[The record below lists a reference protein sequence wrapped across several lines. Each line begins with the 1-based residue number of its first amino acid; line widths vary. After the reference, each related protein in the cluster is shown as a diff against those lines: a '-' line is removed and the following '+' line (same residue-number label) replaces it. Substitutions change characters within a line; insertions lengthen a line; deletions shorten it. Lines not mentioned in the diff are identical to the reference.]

1 MKKKLLSLI
10 LALSTFFISAQTDSQ
25 VDEIVVEEIKELV
38 VEKTIRDS
46 STEINTAKITISVS
60 GGEKP
65 YSYTWSEKSKS
76 NSFTDEEVSI
86 LDGATEGNEYS
97 VTVADSKGAE
107 KTLTFVVPAVSIPE
121 VLSSS
126 FAPVVGFM
134 DTYFFFDPF
143 YALGLYDNRVLDA
156 VGDPVRHAN
165 GTVKTIKLPFMVIWL
180 ILGAIFFTFRFRFIN
195 FRGIKHSIQLI
206 RGKYDDP
213 TAIGEVTHFQ
223 ALATAVSGTVG
234 LGNIAGVA
242 VAISLGGP
250 GATFWL
256 ILAGLLGMSTKFVEC
271 TLGVKYRTIEK
282 DGSISGGPMQ
292 YLKKGFEK
300 RGFKNVGKALSVLY
314 AFVIMLAAFAAGS
327 MFQANQ
333 AAAQLASVLEVD
345 GIAKTYIGIG
355 IAILVGIVIV
365 GGLKGIAKVTEKVVP
380 SMAGLYIL
388 MCIVVIGAN
397 ITEVGGAIALIF
409 DGAFTPTAAY
419 GGFLGVLVLGFQ
431 RAAFSNE
438 AGLGSASIAHSAAK
452 TKHPVSEG
460 FVALL
465 EPFIDTVVVCTLTA
479 LVLIFT
485 GTYVG
490 QEATGSALTAVAF
503 GKVIPGASIF
513 LTIAIFLFAFSTI
526 LTWSYY
532 GSQAAQSLFG
542 DSKIV
547 SGIFKTIFLLTII
560 LGASIGLGAVIDF
573 ADYMFLTLAIPNL
586 IGLYLM
592 SGEISKDLNSYFS
605 KIKSGEIAKTK

>member
-1 MKKKLLSLI
+1 MKKGFLILMSFLSLT
-10 LALSTFFISAQTDSQ
+10 LLNAQDLKVTHSISDASD
-25 VDEIVVEEIKELV
+25 
-38 VEKTIRDS
+38 
-46 STEINTAKITISVS
+46 EINTAVINISVTN
-60 GGEKP
+60 GQAP
-65 YSYTWSEKSKS
+65 YQYFWSE
-76 NSFTDEEVSI
+76 NSVDTQTFKLE
-86 LDGATEGNEYS
+86 GATEGKKYS
-97 VTVADSKGAE
+97 VKVVDANNTSKE
-107 KTLTFVVPAVSIPE
+107 ITFKVPTNSVPE
-121 VLSSS
+121 ALSAS
-126 FAPVVGFM
+126 FAPVVVFL

-143 YALGLYDNRVLDA
+143 HAIGLYDNRVKDDNGKVLLN
-156 VGDPVRHAN
+156 PN
-165 GTVKTIKLPFMVIWL
+165 GTPKTIKLPFMVIWL
-180 ILGAIFFTFRFRFIN
+180 ILGAIFFTFRFGFIN
-195 FRGIKHSIQLI
+195 IRGIKHSFDLV

-213 TAIGEVTHFQ
+213 NAVGEVTHFQ

-242 VAISLGGP
+242 VAISTGGP

-271 TLGVKYRTIEK
+271 TLGVKYRVVEA
-282 DGSISGGPMQ
+282 DGTISGGPME
-292 YLKKGFEK
+292 YLKKGFEE
-300 RGFKNVGKALSVLY
+300 RGFKNVGKVLSAVY

-333 AAAQLASVLEVD
+333 AAAQLSSVLGV
-345 GIAKTYIGIG
+345 GGLSKTFIGIG
-355 IAILVGIVIV
+355 IAVLVGIVIV
-365 GGLKGIAKVTEKVVP
+365 GGLKGIAKVTDKVVP

-388 MCIVVIGAN
+388 MCLIVIGAN
-397 ITEVGGAIALIF
+397 ITELGNAFSLIIN
-409 DGAFTPTAAY
+409 GAFQADAMY
-419 GGFLGVLVLGFQ
+419 GGFLGVMVLGFQ

-452 TKHPVSEG
+452 TNHPVSEG

-485 GTYVG
+485 GTYTG
-490 QEATGSALTAVAF
+490 YAETGSALTAVAF

-513 LTIAIFLFAFSTI
+513 LIIAIFLFAFSTI

-532 GSQAAQSLFG
+532 GVQAAQSLFG
-542 DSKIV
+542 ETKIV
-547 SGIFKTIFLLTII
+547 TNIFKLVFLLTVV

-586 IGLYLM
+586 LGLYLM
-592 SGEISKDLNSYFS
+592 SGSVSKDLKEYFA
-605 KIKSGEIAKTK
+605 KVKSGEIAKTK

>member
-1 MKKKLLSLI
+1 MIMNKLFFSLIFLLSTQFS
-10 LALSTFFISAQTDSQ
+10 LSQELEVIETITDNSG
-25 VDEIVVEEIKELV
+25 
-38 VEKTIRDS
+38 
-46 STEINTAKITISVS
+46 EINTAKITIAVN
-60 GGEKP
+60 GGTPP
-65 YSYTWSEKSKS
+65 YKYYWKEKSRKI
-76 NSFTDEEVSI
+76 TDSVVR
-86 LDGATEGNEYS
+86 GATEGKNYS
-97 VTVADSKGAE
+97 VKVTDSLGVSKE
-107 KTLTFVVPAVSIPE
+107 ITFQVPAISVPE
-121 VLSSS
+121 KLSSA

-143 YALGLYDNRVLDA
+143 HALGLYDNRVKNDDGVVLLN
-156 VGDPVRHAN
+156 PN
-165 GTVKTIKLPFMVIWL
+165 GTEQTIKLPFMVIWL
-180 ILGAIFFTFRFRFIN
+180 ILGAIFFTIRFRFIN
-195 FRGIKHSIQLI
+195 FRGIRHSLQLV

-213 TAIGEVTHFQ
+213 SAVGEVTHFQ

-242 VAISLGGP
+242 VAVSLGGP

-300 RGFKNVGKALSVLY
+300 RGFKNTGKVLSVVY

-333 AAAQLASVLEVD
+333 ATAQLASVLGVD
-345 GIAKTYIGIG
+345 GMAKTFIGIG
-355 IAILVGIVIV
+355 IAILVGIVII

-388 MCIVVIGAN
+388 MCVIVIGAN
-397 ITEVGGAIALIF
+397 IDQLGDAFSLII
-409 DGAFTPTAAY
+409 DGAFSPKAAY

-485 GTYVG
+485 GTYEG

-532 GSQAAQSLFG
+532 GVQAAQSLFG
-542 DSKIV
+542 DYKIV
-547 SGIFKTIFLLTII
+547 SNIFKIIFLLTVV

-573 ADYMFLTLAIPNL
+573 ADMMFLTLAIPNL
-586 IGLYLM
+586 IGLYIMSSEVAKDLKEYLAKVE
-592 SGEISKDLNSYFS
+592 SGEIV
-605 KIKSGEIAKTK
+605 KTK

>member
-1 MKKKLLSLI
+1 MKKYFLSLFTT
-10 LALSTFFISAQTDSQ
+10 LCVLVSSAQQLSVTHQITDKS
-25 VDEIVVEEIKELV
+25 DEL
-38 VEKTIRDS
+38 
-46 STEINTAKITISVS
+46 NTAVISIKAN
-60 GGEKP
+60 GGQAP
-65 YSYTWSEKSKS
+65 YQYFWSEKSVDTKTS
-76 NSFTDEEVSI
+76 EIVK
-86 LDGATEGNEYS
+86 ATEGKAYS
-97 VTVADSKGAE
+97 VKVVDAVNSSKE
-107 KTLTFVVPAVSIPE
+107 LTFTVPAVSVPE
-121 VLSSS
+121 KMSSA
-126 FAPVVGFM
+126 FAPVVAFM

-143 YALGLYDNRVLDA
+143 YAIGLYDNRVKD
-156 VGDPVRHAN
+156 AN
-165 GTVKTIKLPFMVIWL
+165 GNVLLNPNGTERTIKVPFMVVWL
-180 ILGAIFFTFRFRFIN
+180 ILGALFFTFRFRFIN
-195 FRGIKHSIQLI
+195 FRGIKHSIDLV

-213 TAIGEVTHFQ
+213 NATGEVSHFQ

-242 VAISLGGP
+242 VAVATGGP

-256 ILAGLLGMSTKFVEC
+256 ILAGLIGMSTKFVEC
-271 TLGVKYRTIEK
+271 TLGVKYRVIEK
-282 DGSISGGPMQ
+282 DGTISGGPME
-292 YLKKGFEK
+292 YLKKGFEE
-300 RGFKNVGKALSVLY
+300 RGFKKIGKGLSIVY
-314 AFVIMLAAFAAGS
+314 AFIIMLAAFAAGS

-333 AAAQLASVLEVD
+333 ATAQLSSVLGIGGIYKTFIGV
-345 GIAKTYIGIG
+345 GIAV
-355 IAILVGIVIV
+355 LVGVVIV

-380 SMAGLYIL
+380 SMAALYIL
-388 MCIVVIGAN
+388 MCVIVIGAN
-397 ITEVGGAIALIF
+397 ITDVGTAFSLII
-409 DGAFTPTAAY
+409 DGAFNPDAIY

-452 TKHPVSEG
+452 TNHPVSEG

-490 QEATGSALTAVAF
+490 YEETGSALTAVAF

-532 GSQAAQSLFG
+532 GVQAAQSLFG
-542 DSKIV
+542 ETKLV
-547 SGIFKTIFLLTII
+547 TNIFKIIFLLTVI

-573 ADYMFLTLAIPNL
+573 ADMMFLTLAIPNL

-592 SGEISKDLNSYFS
+592 SGSVAKDLKTYMA
-605 KIKSGEIAKTK
+605 KVKSGEIAKTK

>member
-1 MKKKLLSLI
+1 MNKLFFSLIFLLSAQFS
-10 LALSTFFISAQTDSQ
+10 LAQDLEVNETITDNSG
-25 VDEIVVEEIKELV
+25 
-38 VEKTIRDS
+38 
-46 STEINTAKITISVS
+46 EINTAKITIAVN
-60 GGEKP
+60 GGTPP
-65 YSYTWSEKSKS
+65 YKYYWKEKSRKI
-76 NSFTDEEVSI
+76 TDSVI
-86 LDGATEGNEYS
+86 DGATEGKEYS
-97 VTVADSKGAE
+97 VKVTDSMDASKE
-107 KTLTFVVPAVSIPE
+107 LTFQVPAISIPE
-121 VLSSS
+121 KLSAA

-143 YALGLYDNRVLDA
+143 HALGLYDNRVKNENGEVLLN
-156 VGDPVRHAN
+156 PN
-165 GTVKTIKLPFMVIWL
+165 GTEQTIKLPFMVIWL

-195 FRGIKHSIQLI
+195 FRGIRHSLQLV

-242 VAISLGGP
+242 VAVSLGGP

-300 RGFKNVGKALSVLY
+300 RGFKNIGKVLSVVY

-333 AAAQLASVLEVD
+333 ATAQLASVLGVD
-345 GIAKTYIGIG
+345 GMAKTFIGIG
-355 IAILVGIVIV
+355 IAILVGIVII

-388 MCIVVIGAN
+388 MCIIVIGAN
-397 ITEVGGAIALIF
+397 IDQLGDAFSLII
-409 DGAFTPTAAY
+409 DGAFSPKAAY

-485 GTYVG
+485 GTYEG

-532 GSQAAQSLFG
+532 GVQAAQSLFG

-547 SGIFKTIFLLTII
+547 SNIFKIIFLLTVV

-573 ADYMFLTLAIPNL
+573 ADMMFLTLAIPNL

-592 SGEISKDLNSYFS
+592 SGEVAKDLKEYLA
-605 KIKSGEIAKTK
+605 KVKSGEIVKTK

>member
-1 MKKKLLSLI
+1 MKKYLLSFFTL
-10 LALSTFFISAQTDSQ
+10 LFISISFAQNLSVTHSIS
-25 VDEIVVEEIKELV
+25 DES
-38 VEKTIRDS
+38 D
-46 STEINTAKITISVS
+46 EINTAVITINAT
-60 GGEKP
+60 GGQTP
-65 YSYTWSEKSKS
+65 YQYFWSEKAIDTKTSVVKK
-76 NSFTDEEVSI
+76 
-86 LDGATEGNEYS
+86 ATEGKTYS
-97 VTVADSKGAE
+97 VKVVDANGVSKE
-107 KTLTFVVPAVSIPE
+107 LTFEVPTNSVPE
-121 VLSSS
+121 SLSAA

-134 DTYFFFDPF
+134 DKYFFFDPF
-143 YALGLYDNRVLDA
+143 HAIGLYDNRVKDENGVVLLN
-156 VGDPVRHAN
+156 PN
-165 GTVKTIKLPFMVIWL
+165 GTVKTIKVPFMVIWL
-180 ILGAIFFTFRFRFIN
+180 ILGAVFFTIRFGFIN
-195 FRGIKHSIQLI
+195 FRGIKHSLDLV

-213 TAIGEVTHFQ
+213 DAIGEVTHFQ

-242 VAISLGGP
+242 VAVATGGP

-256 ILAGLLGMSTKFVEC
+256 ILAGLLGMSSKFIEC
-271 TLGVKYRTIEK
+271 TLGVKYRTLEK
-282 DGSISGGPMQ
+282 DGSISGGPME
-292 YLKKGFEK
+292 YLKKGFTE
-300 RGFKNVGKALSVLY
+300 RGFGKIGKGLSVLY
-314 AFVIMLAAFAAGS
+314 AFIIMLAAFAAGS

-333 AAAQLASVLEVD
+333 ATAQLSSVLGVD
-345 GIAKTYIGIG
+345 GIAKTFIGIG

-388 MCIVVIGAN
+388 MCVIVIGAN
-397 ITEVGGAIALIF
+397 ITEVGSAFGLII
-409 DGAFTPTAAY
+409 DGAFSPDAIY

-452 TKHPVSEG
+452 TKHPVAEG

-485 GTYVG
+485 GTYQG
-490 QEATGSALTAVAF
+490 ETATGSALTAVAF

-532 GSQAAQSLFG
+532 GVQAAQSLFG
-542 DSKIV
+542 ETKIV
-547 SGIFKTIFLLTII
+547 TNIFKIVFLLTVV

-573 ADYMFLTLAIPNL
+573 ADMMFLTLAIPNL

-592 SGEISKDLNSYFS
+592 SGSVAKDLKGYMA
-605 KIKSGEIAKTK
+605 KVKSGEIAKTK

>member
-1 MKKKLLSLI
+1 MKYRLLPVISFL
-10 LALSTFFISAQTDSQ
+10 LPLFIFAQDLTVTKNITDES
-25 VDEIVVEEIKELV
+25 DEL
-38 VEKTIRDS
+38 
-46 STEINTAKITISVS
+46 NTATISIDVK
-60 GGEKP
+60 GGQSP
-65 YSYTWSEKSKS
+65 YQYFWSEKSIDKKTS
-76 NSFTDEEVSI
+76 VVN
-86 LDGATEGNEYS
+86 GATEGKEYS
-97 VTVADSKGAE
+97 VKVVDANGASKS
-107 KTLTFVVPAVSIPE
+107 LTFEVPTNSIPE
-121 VLSSS
+121 SLSSA
-126 FAPVVGFM
+126 FAPVVTFM
-134 DTYFFFDPF
+134 DKYFFFDPF
-143 YALGLYDNRVLDA
+143 YAIGLYDNRVKDDNGNILLN
-156 VGDPVRHAN
+156 PN
-165 GTVKTIKLPFMVIWL
+165 GTEKTIKVPFMVIWL
-180 ILGAIFFTFRFRFIN
+180 ILGALFFTIRFRFIN
-195 FRGIKHSIQLI
+195 FRGIKHSLQLV

-213 TAIGEVTHFQ
+213 EAIGEVTHFQ

-242 VAISLGGP
+242 VAITSGGP

-256 ILAGLLGMSTKFVEC
+256 ILAGLIGMSSKFVEC
-271 TLGVKYRTIEK
+271 TLGVKYRVVEE
-282 DGSISGGPMQ
+282 DGTISGGPMQ
-292 YLKKGFEK
+292 YLKKGFEEK
-300 RGFKNVGKALSVLY
+300 GFKNIGKGLSVVY
-314 AFVIMLAAFAAGS
+314 AFIIMLAAFAAGS

-333 AAAQLASVLEVD
+333 ATAQLSSVLGV
-345 GIAKTYIGIG
+345 GGVAKTFIGVG

-365 GGLKGIAKVTEKVVP
+365 GGLKGIAKVTDKVVP

-388 MCIVVIGAN
+388 MCVIVIGAN
-397 ITEVGGAIALIF
+397 IGDVGTAFGLII
-409 DGAFTPTAAY
+409 DGAFNPKAIY

-485 GTYVG
+485 GTYEG
-490 QEATGSALTAVAF
+490 ETATGSALTAVAF
-503 GKVIPGASIF
+503 SKVIPGASIF

-532 GSQAAQSLFG
+532 GVQAAQSLFG
-542 DSKIV
+542 ETKIV
-547 SGIFKTIFLLTII
+547 TNIFKIVFLLTVI

-573 ADYMFLTLAIPNL
+573 ADMMFLTLAIPNL

-592 SGEISKDLNSYFS
+592 SGGVAKDLKEYMN
-605 KIKSGEIAKTK
+605 KIKSGEISKTK

>member
-1 MKKKLLSLI
+1 MKKYLLSFFTL
-10 LALSTFFISAQTDSQ
+10 LFISISFAQNLSVTHSIS
-25 VDEIVVEEIKELV
+25 DES
-38 VEKTIRDS
+38 D
-46 STEINTAKITISVS
+46 EINTAVITVNAT
-60 GGEKP
+60 GGQTP
-65 YSYTWSEKSKS
+65 YQYFWSEKAIDTKTSVVKK
-76 NSFTDEEVSI
+76 
-86 LDGATEGNEYS
+86 ATEGKTYS
-97 VTVADSKGAE
+97 VKIVDANGVSKE
-107 KTLTFVVPAVSIPE
+107 LTFEVPTNSVPE
-121 VLSSS
+121 SLSAA

-134 DTYFFFDPF
+134 DKYFFFDPF
-143 YALGLYDNRVLDA
+143 HAIGLYDNRVKDENGVVLLN
-156 VGDPVRHAN
+156 PN
-165 GTVKTIKLPFMVIWL
+165 GTVKTIKVPFMVIWL
-180 ILGAIFFTFRFRFIN
+180 ILGAVFFTIRFGFIN
-195 FRGIKHSIQLI
+195 FRGIKHSLDLV

-213 TAIGEVTHFQ
+213 DAIGEVTHFQ

-242 VAISLGGP
+242 VAVATGGP

-256 ILAGLLGMSTKFVEC
+256 ILAGLLGMSSKFIEC
-271 TLGVKYRTIEK
+271 TLGVKYRTLEK
-282 DGSISGGPMQ
+282 DGSISGGPME
-292 YLKKGFEK
+292 YLKKGFTE
-300 RGFKNVGKALSVLY
+300 RGFGKIGKGLSVLY
-314 AFVIMLAAFAAGS
+314 AFIIMLAAFAAGS

-333 AAAQLASVLEVD
+333 ATAQLSSVLGVD
-345 GIAKTYIGIG
+345 GIAKTFIGIG

-388 MCIVVIGAN
+388 MCVIVIGAN
-397 ITEVGGAIALIF
+397 ITEVGSAFGLII
-409 DGAFTPTAAY
+409 DGAFSPDAIY

-452 TKHPVSEG
+452 TKHPVAEG

-485 GTYVG
+485 GTYQG
-490 QEATGSALTAVAF
+490 ETATGSALTAVAF

-532 GSQAAQSLFG
+532 GVQAAQSLFG
-542 DSKIV
+542 ETKIV
-547 SGIFKTIFLLTII
+547 TNIFKIVFLLTVV

-573 ADYMFLTLAIPNL
+573 ADMMFLTLAIPNL

-592 SGEISKDLNSYFS
+592 SGSVAKDLKGYMA
-605 KIKSGEIAKTK
+605 KVKSGEIAKTK

>member
-1 MKKKLLSLI
+1 MKKSALLLIMFLSFGLLS
-10 LALSTFFISAQTDSQ
+10 AQDLNVTHTVS
-25 VDEIVVEEIKELV
+25 DES
-38 VEKTIRDS
+38 D
-46 STEINTAKITISVS
+46 EINTAVINVSVS
-60 GGEKP
+60 GGQAP
-65 YSYTWSEKSKS
+65 YKYFWSEKSVDTK
-76 NSFTDEEVSI
+76 TTKIE
-86 LDGATEGNEYS
+86 GATEGKEYS
-97 VTVADSKGAE
+97 VKVVDANNLSKSI
-107 KTLTFVVPAVSIPE
+107 TFEVPTNSVPE
-121 VLSSS
+121 SLSAA
-126 FAPVVGFM
+126 FAPVVSFM
-134 DTYFFFDPF
+134 DKYFFFDPF
-143 YALGLYDNRVLDA
+143 HAVGLYDNRVKDDNGNVLLN
-156 VGDPVRHAN
+156 PN
-165 GTVKTIKLPFMVIWL
+165 GTERTIKLPFMVIWL
-180 ILGAIFFTFRFRFIN
+180 ILGAIFFTFRFGFIN
-195 FRGIKHSIQLI
+195 IRGIKHSIDLV

-213 TAIGEVTHFQ
+213 EAEGEVTHFQ

-242 VAISLGGP
+242 VAVATGGP

-271 TLGVKYRTIEK
+271 TLGVKYRVLEE
-282 DGSISGGPMQ
+282 DGTISGGPME
-292 YLKKGFEK
+292 YLKKGFEE
-300 RGFKNVGKALSVLY
+300 RGFKNIGKVLSAVY

-333 AAAQLASVLEVD
+333 AAAQLSSVLEVD
-345 GIAKTYIGIG
+345 GIAKTFIGIG
-355 IAILVGIVIV
+355 IAVLVGIVIV
-365 GGLKGIAKVTEKVVP
+365 GGLKGIAKVTDKVVP

-388 MCIVVIGAN
+388 MCLIVIGAN
-397 ITEVGGAIALIF
+397 ITELGSAFALIF
-409 DGAFTPTAAY
+409 NGAFEAEAMY
-419 GGFLGVLVLGFQ
+419 GGFLGVMVLGFQ

-485 GTYVG
+485 GVY
-490 QEATGSALTAVAF
+490 ADPSASGSALTAIAF
-503 GKVIPGASIF
+503 AKVIPGASIF

-532 GSQAAQSLFG
+532 GVQAAQSLFG
-542 DSKIV
+542 ETKIV
-547 SGIFKTIFLLTII
+547 TNIFKIVFLMTVV

-586 IGLYLM
+586 LGLYLM
-592 SGEISKDLNSYFS
+592 SGSVSKDLKEYFA
-605 KIKSGEIAKTK
+605 KVKSGEISKTK

>member
-1 MKKKLLSLI
+1 MNKLFFSLIFLLSAQFS
-10 LALSTFFISAQTDSQ
+10 LAQDLEVNETITDNSG
-25 VDEIVVEEIKELV
+25 
-38 VEKTIRDS
+38 
-46 STEINTAKITISVS
+46 EINTAKITIAVN
-60 GGEKP
+60 GGTPP
-65 YSYTWSEKSKS
+65 YKYYWKEKSRKI
-76 NSFTDEEVSI
+76 TDSVI
-86 LDGATEGNEYS
+86 DGATEGKEYS
-97 VTVADSKGAE
+97 VKVTDSMDASKE
-107 KTLTFVVPAVSIPE
+107 LTFQVPAISIPE
-121 VLSSS
+121 KLSAA

-143 YALGLYDNRVLDA
+143 HALGLYDNRVKNENGEVLLN
-156 VGDPVRHAN
+156 PN
-165 GTVKTIKLPFMVIWL
+165 GTEQTIKLPFMVIWL

-195 FRGIKHSIQLI
+195 FRGIRHSLQLV

-213 TAIGEVTHFQ
+213 TAVGEVTHFQ

-242 VAISLGGP
+242 VAVSLGGP

-300 RGFKNVGKALSVLY
+300 RGFKNIGKVLSVVY

-333 AAAQLASVLEVD
+333 ATAQLASVLGVD
-345 GIAKTYIGIG
+345 GMAKTFIGIG
-355 IAILVGIVIV
+355 IAILVGIVII

-388 MCIVVIGAN
+388 MCIIVIGAN
-397 ITEVGGAIALIF
+397 IDQLGDAFSLII
-409 DGAFTPTAAY
+409 DGAFSPKAAY

-485 GTYVG
+485 GTYEG

-532 GSQAAQSLFG
+532 GVQAAQSLFG

-547 SGIFKTIFLLTII
+547 SNIFKIIFLLTVV

-573 ADYMFLTLAIPNL
+573 ADMMFLTLAIPNL

-592 SGEISKDLNSYFS
+592 SGEVAKDLKEYLA
-605 KIKSGEIAKTK
+605 KVKSGEIVKTK

>member
-1 MKKKLLSLI
+1 MKKIFLSIIFLLSANLL
-10 LALSTFFISAQTDSQ
+10 LAQGIDVKETVSDDSG
-25 VDEIVVEEIKELV
+25 
-38 VEKTIRDS
+38 
-46 STEINTAKITISVS
+46 EINTAKITLEVS
-60 GGEKP
+60 GGVPP
-65 YSYTWSEKSKS
+65 YKYIWDEKSRKQTD
-76 NSFTDEEVSI
+76 SFI
-86 LDGATEGNEYS
+86 NGATEGKEYS
-97 VTVADSKGAE
+97 VKVIDSKGASKE
-107 KTLTFVVPAVSIPE
+107 IVFDVPTNSVPE
-121 VLSSS
+121 ALSAA

-134 DTYFFFDPF
+134 DTYLFFDPF
-143 YALGLYDNRVLDA
+143 YALGLYDNRVKNDKGEVLLN
-156 VGDPVRHAN
+156 PN
-165 GTVKTIKLPFMVIWL
+165 GTEQTIKMPFMVIWL
-180 ILGAIFFTFRFRFIN
+180 VIGAIFFTFRFRFIN
-195 FRGIKHSIQLI
+195 FRGIKHSIELV
-206 RGKYDDP
+206 RGKYNDP
-213 TAIGEVTHFQ
+213 TAVGEVTHFQ

-271 TLGVKYRTIEK
+271 TLGVKYREIEK

-300 RGFKNVGKALSVLY
+300 RGFKNVGKVLSVVY

-327 MFQANQ
+327 MFQSNQ

-345 GIAKTYIGIG
+345 GMAKTFIGIG
-355 IAILVGIVIV
+355 IAVLVGVVII

-380 SMAGLYIL
+380 SMAALYIL
-388 MCIVVIGAN
+388 MCIIVIGAN
-397 ITEVGGAIALIF
+397 INLIGDAF
-409 DGAFTPTAAY
+409 SLIIDGAFNPKAIY

-452 TKHPVSEG
+452 TKHPVAEG

-485 GTYVG
+485 GTYEG

-532 GSQAAQSLFG
+532 GVQAAQSLFG
-542 DSKIV
+542 ETKIV
-547 SGIFKTIFLLTII
+547 SNIFKIVFLLTVV

-573 ADYMFLTLAIPNL
+573 ADMMFLTLAIPNL

-592 SGEISKDLNSYFS
+592 SGEVAKDLKEYFA
-605 KIKSGEIAKTK
+605 KVKSGEIAKTK

>member
-1 MKKKLLSLI
+1 MKYLLLLVSVFSISI
-10 LALSTFFISAQTDSQ
+10 LSSQELKVDYNIS
-25 VDEIVVEEIKELV
+25 DES
-38 VEKTIRDS
+38 D
-46 STEINTAKITISVS
+46 EINTATITINAM
-60 GGEKP
+60 GGNPP
-65 YSYTWSEKSKS
+65 YKYYWSDKGVNQSTTTLS
-76 NSFTDEEVSI
+76 N
-86 LDGATEGNEYS
+86 ATEGKEY
-97 VTVADSKGAE
+97 TVRVVDASNAE
-107 KTLTFVVPAVSIPE
+107 STVVIDVPTVSIPE
-121 VLSSS
+121 KLSAS

-143 YALGLYDNRVLDA
+143 YGLGLYDNRVKDDNGNVLLN
-156 VGDPVRHAN
+156 PN
-165 GTVKTIKLPFMVIWL
+165 GTERTIKVPFLVIWL
-180 ILGAIFFTFRFRFIN
+180 VLGALFFTFRFKFIN
-195 FRGIKHSIQLI
+195 IRGIKHSLDRV

-213 TAIGEVTHFQ
+213 TAVGEVTHFQ

-242 VAISLGGP
+242 VAISTGGP

-256 ILAGLLGMSTKFVEC
+256 ILAGLLGMSSKFVEC
-271 TLGVKYRTIEK
+271 ALGVKYRVLEE
-282 DGSISGGPMQ
+282 DGTISGGPMQ
-292 YLKKGFEK
+292 YLKRGFEE
-300 RGFKNVGKALSVLY
+300 RGFKKIGKGLSVIY
-314 AFVIMLAAFAAGS
+314 AFIIILAAFAAGA
-327 MFQANQ
+327 MFQSNQ
-333 AAAQLASVLEVD
+333 AAAQLSSVLGV
-345 GIAKTYIGIG
+345 GGVAKTIIGVG

-365 GGLKGIAKVTEKVVP
+365 GGLKGIAKVTDKVVP

-388 MCIVVIGAN
+388 MCLIVIGAN
-397 ITEVGGAIALIF
+397 IGGIGSAFALII
-409 DGAFTPTAAY
+409 DGAFQPQALY
-419 GGFLGVLVLGFQ
+419 GGFIGVMVLGFQ

-452 TKHPVSEG
+452 TNHPVSEG

-485 GTYVG
+485 GTYTG
-490 QEATGSALTAVAF
+490 ETATGSALTAVAF

-532 GSQAAQSLFG
+532 GVQAAQSLFG
-542 DSKIV
+542 ETKIV
-547 SGIFKTIFLLTII
+547 TNIFKIVFLMTVV

-573 ADYMFLTLAIPNL
+573 ADMMFLTLAIPNL

-592 SGEISKDLNSYFS
+592 SGSVSKDLKVYME
-605 KIKSGEIAKTK
+605 KVKSGVIVKTKK

>member
-1 MKKKLLSLI
+1 MKKFFFSLI
-10 LALSTFFISAQTDSQ
+10 FLSSVYFSNAQEVEVEVEDTIQEIS
-25 VDEIVVEEIKELV
+25 IKE
-38 VEKTIRDS
+38 TITDDS
-46 STEINTAKITISVS
+46 GEINTAKITLNVTGGVPPYEYIW
-60 GGEKP
+60 GEK
-65 YSYTWSEKSKS
+65 SIKKTDFIIEGASEGKEYYVKVIDSS
-76 NSFTDEEVSI
+76 GESEELIFEVPTNS
-86 LDGATEGNEYS
+86 
-97 VTVADSKGAE
+97 
-107 KTLTFVVPAVSIPE
+107 VPES
-121 VLSSS
+121 LSAA
-126 FAPVVGFM
+126 FAPVVSFM

-143 YALGLYDNRVLDA
+143 HALGLYDNRVKDENGVILLN
-156 VGDPVRHAN
+156 PN
-165 GTVKTIKLPFMVIWL
+165 GTEQTIKLPFMVIWL

-195 FRGIKHSIQLI
+195 FRGIKHSLQLV

-213 TAIGEVTHFQ
+213 TAVGEVTHFQ

-271 TLGVKYRTIEK
+271 TLGVKYRTIEE

-300 RGFKNVGKALSVLY
+300 RGFKNIGKGLSILY

-333 AAAQLASVLEVD
+333 ATAQLASILEVD
-345 GIAKTYIGIG
+345 GMAKTFIGIG
-355 IAILVGIVIV
+355 IAILVGIVII

-388 MCIVVIGAN
+388 MCVVVIGAN
-397 ITEVGGAIALIF
+397 ITQIGDAIMLII
-409 DGAFTPTAAY
+409 DGAFTPKAAY

-452 TKHPVSEG
+452 TKHPVAEG

-485 GTYVG
+485 GTFEG

-503 GKVIPGASIF
+503 GKIIPGASIF

-532 GSQAAQSLFG
+532 GVQAAQSLFG
-542 DSKIV
+542 ESKTVSNIFKIV
-547 SGIFKTIFLLTII
+547 FLLTVV

-573 ADYMFLTLAIPNL
+573 ADMMFLTLAIPNL

-592 SGEISKDLNSYFS
+592 SGEVANDLKEYLSKV
-605 KIKSGEIAKTK
+605 KSGEISKTKK

>member
-1 MKKKLLSLI
+1 MKKSLLLI
-10 LALSTFFISAQTDSQ
+10 FAILLPLLNFSQELTVNHTITDDS
-25 VDEIVVEEIKELV
+25 DEI
-38 VEKTIRDS
+38 KT
-46 STEINTAKITISVS
+46 AVITIDVK
-60 GGEKP
+60 GGQAP
-65 YSYTWSEKSKS
+65 YKYYWSEKSIDTS
-76 NSFTDEEVSI
+76 TSVVPEAEE
-86 LDGATEGNEYS
+86 GKEYS
-97 VTVADSKGAE
+97 VKVEDVNGLSKE
-107 KTLTFVVPAVSIPE
+107 ITFVVPTNSIPE
-121 VLSSS
+121 SLSAV

-143 YALGLYDNRVLDA
+143 HAIGLYDNRVKDENGN
-156 VGDPVRHAN
+156 VVKNPN
-165 GTVKTIKLPFMVIWL
+165 GTDKTIKVPFMVIWL
-180 ILGAIFFTFRFRFIN
+180 ILGALFFTLRFRFIN
-195 FRGIKHSIQLI
+195 FRGIKHSIDLV

-213 TAIGEVTHFQ
+213 DAVGEVTHFQ

-242 VAISLGGP
+242 VAIATGGP

-256 ILAGLLGMSTKFVEC
+256 ILAGLLGMSSKFVEC
-271 TLGVKYRTIEK
+271 TLGVKYRTLEA
-282 DGSISGGPMQ
+282 DGTISGGPME
-292 YLKKGFEK
+292 YLKKGFSE
-300 RGFKNVGKALSVLY
+300 RGFKGLGKGLSVLY
-314 AFVIMLAAFAAGS
+314 AIIIMLAAFAAGS

-333 AAAQLASVLEVD
+333 ATAQLSTVLGV
-345 GIAKTYIGIG
+345 GGVAKTFIGIG
-355 IAILVGIVIV
+355 IAVLVGIVIV
-365 GGLKGIAKVTEKVVP
+365 GGLKGIAKITDKVVP

-388 MCIVVIGAN
+388 MCVIVIGAN
-397 ITEVGGAIALIF
+397 ITEVGSAFSLIIE
-409 DGAFTPTAAY
+409 GAFSPSAIY

-485 GTYVG
+485 GTYQG
-490 QEATGSALTAVAF
+490 ETETGSALTAVAF

-513 LTIAIFLFAFSTI
+513 FTIAIFLFAFSTI

-532 GSQAAQSLFG
+532 GVQAAQSLFG
-542 DSKIV
+542 ETKLV
-547 SGIFKTIFLLTII
+547 TNIFKTVFLLTVV

-573 ADYMFLTLAIPNL
+573 ADMMFLTLAIPNL
-586 IGLYLM
+586 IGLYMM
-592 SGEISKDLNSYFS
+592 SGSVAKDLKAYMA
-605 KIKSGEIAKTK
+605 KVKSGEIAKTK

>member
-1 MKKKLLSLI
+1 MNKLFFSLIFLLSAQFS
-10 LALSTFFISAQTDSQ
+10 LAQDLEVNETITDNSG
-25 VDEIVVEEIKELV
+25 
-38 VEKTIRDS
+38 
-46 STEINTAKITISVS
+46 EINTAKITIAVN
-60 GGEKP
+60 GGTPP
-65 YSYTWSEKSKS
+65 YKYYWKEKSRKI
-76 NSFTDEEVSI
+76 TDSVIE
-86 LDGATEGNEYS
+86 GATEGKEYS
-97 VTVADSKGAE
+97 VKVTDSMDASKE
-107 KTLTFVVPAVSIPE
+107 LTFQVPAISIPE
-121 VLSSS
+121 KLSAA

-143 YALGLYDNRVLDA
+143 HALGLYDNRVKNKNGEVLLN
-156 VGDPVRHAN
+156 PN
-165 GTVKTIKLPFMVIWL
+165 GTEQTIKLPFMVIWL

-195 FRGIKHSIQLI
+195 FRGIRHSLQLV

-213 TAIGEVTHFQ
+213 TAVGEVTHFQ

-242 VAISLGGP
+242 VAVSLGGP

-300 RGFKNVGKALSVLY
+300 RGFKNIGKVLSVVY

-333 AAAQLASVLEVD
+333 ATAQLASVLGVD
-345 GIAKTYIGIG
+345 GMAKTFIGIG
-355 IAILVGIVIV
+355 IAILVGIVII

-388 MCIVVIGAN
+388 MCIIVIGAN
-397 ITEVGGAIALIF
+397 IDQLGDAFSLII
-409 DGAFTPTAAY
+409 DGAFSPKAAY

-485 GTYVG
+485 GTYEG

-532 GSQAAQSLFG
+532 GVQAAQSLFG

-547 SGIFKTIFLLTII
+547 SNIFKIIFLLTVV

-573 ADYMFLTLAIPNL
+573 ADMMFLTLAIPNL

-592 SGEISKDLNSYFS
+592 SGEVAKDLKEYLA
-605 KIKSGEIAKTK
+605 KVKSGEIVKTK

>member
-1 MKKKLLSLI
+1 MKKGFFILMSFLSLT
-10 LALSTFFISAQTDSQ
+10 LLNAQDLNVTHSISDASD
-25 VDEIVVEEIKELV
+25 
-38 VEKTIRDS
+38 
-46 STEINTAKITISVS
+46 EINTAVINIAAT
-60 GGEKP
+60 GGQAP
-65 YSYTWSEKSKS
+65 YQYFWSE
-76 NSFTDEEVSI
+76 NSVDTKTFNLE
-86 LDGATEGNEYS
+86 GATEGKEYTVKVVDANNASKEITFEVPTNS
-97 VTVADSKGAE
+97 V
-107 KTLTFVVPAVSIPE
+107 PE
-121 VLSSS
+121 ALSAS

-134 DTYFFFDPF
+134 DKYFFFDPF
-143 YALGLYDNRVLDA
+143 HAIGLYDNRVKDDNGEILLN
-156 VGDPVRHAN
+156 PN
-165 GTVKTIKLPFMVIWL
+165 GTPKTIKLPFMVIWL
-180 ILGAIFFTFRFRFIN
+180 ILGAIFFTFRFGFIN
-195 FRGIKHSIQLI
+195 FRGIKHSLDLV

-213 TAIGEVTHFQ
+213 NAVGEVTHFQ

-242 VAISLGGP
+242 VAITAGGP

-271 TLGVKYRTIEK
+271 TLGVKYRVLEE
-282 DGSISGGPMQ
+282 DGTISGGPME
-292 YLKKGFEK
+292 YLKKGFEE
-300 RGFKNVGKALSVLY
+300 RGFKNFGKVLSTIY

-333 AAAQLASVLEVD
+333 AAAQLSSVLGMD
-345 GIAKTYIGIG
+345 GIAKTFIGIG
-355 IAILVGIVIV
+355 IAVLVGIVIV
-365 GGLKGIAKVTEKVVP
+365 GGLKGIAKVTDKVVP
-380 SMAGLYIL
+380 SMAALYIL
-388 MCIVVIGAN
+388 MCLIVIGAN
-397 ITEVGGAIALIF
+397 ITELGSAFSLIF
-409 DGAFTPTAAY
+409 NGAFQADAMY
-419 GGFLGVLVLGFQ
+419 GGFLGVMVLGFQ

-452 TKHPVSEG
+452 TNHPVSEG

-485 GTYVG
+485 GTYTG
-490 QEATGSALTAVAF
+490 YAETGSALTAVAF

-532 GSQAAQSLFG
+532 GVQAAQSLFG
-542 DSKIV
+542 ETKIV
-547 SGIFKTIFLLTII
+547 TNIFKVVFLLTVV

-586 IGLYLM
+586 LGLYLM
-592 SGEISKDLNSYFS
+592 SGSVSKDLKEYFA
-605 KIKSGEIAKTK
+605 KVKSGEIAKTK

>member
-1 MKKKLLSLI
+1 MKKYLLSF
-10 LALSTFFISAQTDSQ
+10 LALLLPLLNFAQDLSVTHVVTDKS
-25 VDEIVVEEIKELV
+25 D
-38 VEKTIRDS
+38 
-46 STEINTAKITISVS
+46 EINTATITINVS
-60 GGEKP
+60 GGESP
-65 YSYTWSEKSKS
+65 YQYFWSETSVDTKTSVI
-76 NSFTDEEVSI
+76 NS
-86 LDGATEGNEYS
+86 ATEGKEYS
-97 VTVADSKGAE
+97 VKVVDVNGASKE
-107 KTLTFVVPAVSIPE
+107 LTFEVPTNSVPE
-121 VLSSS
+121 SLSAA

-134 DTYFFFDPF
+134 DKYFFFDPF
-143 YALGLYDNRVLDA
+143 HAIGLYDNRVRDENGEILIN
-156 VGDPVRHAN
+156 PN
-165 GTVKTIKLPFMVIWL
+165 GTEKTIKVPFMVIWL
-180 ILGAIFFTFRFRFIN
+180 ILGALFFTLRFRFIN
-195 FRGIKHSIQLI
+195 FRGIKHSLDLV
-206 RGKYDDP
+206 RGKYDEPD
-213 TAIGEVTHFQ
+213 AIGEVTHFQ

-242 VAISLGGP
+242 VAVATGGP

-256 ILAGLLGMSTKFVEC
+256 ILAGLLGMSSKFVEC
-271 TLGVKYRTIEK
+271 TLGVKYRTLEK
-282 DGSISGGPMQ
+282 DGTISGGPME
-292 YLKKGFEK
+292 YLKKGFAE
-300 RGFKNVGKALSVLY
+300 RGFGKLGKGLSMIY
-314 AFVIMLAAFAAGS
+314 AFIIMLAAFAAGS

-333 AAAQLASVLEVD
+333 ATAQLSSVLQVD
-345 GIAKTYIGIG
+345 GIAKTFIGIG

-365 GGLKGIAKVTEKVVP
+365 GGLKGIAKVTDKVVP

-388 MCIVVIGAN
+388 MCIIVIGAN
-397 ITEVGGAIALIF
+397 ITELGSAFSLII
-409 DGAFTPTAAY
+409 DGAFSPSAIY

-485 GTYVG
+485 GVYSDPS
-490 QEATGSALTAVAF
+490 ASGSALTAIAF
-503 GKVIPGASIF
+503 AKVIPGASIF

-532 GSQAAQSLFG
+532 GVQAAQSLFG
-542 DSKIV
+542 ETKLVTNIFKIV
-547 SGIFKTIFLLTII
+547 FLLTVV

-573 ADYMFLTLAIPNL
+573 ADMMFLTLAIPNL

-592 SGEISKDLNSYFS
+592 SGSVAKDLKAYMA
-605 KIKSGEIAKTK
+605 KVKSGEIAKTK